1 MKMNVKHIVFLTI
14 ILLVVFSVFGQ
25 GNQQK
30 AYNRSSIYSLYVT
43 HPGTGMYDE
52 IFKALWELPMPD
64 KFNDHSLSLR
74 LINAADSKDVSN
86 FQEGVTNFLS
96 ENQIAKRMVSKWF
109 NRDKETGAFNVSLVA
124 DRGYYNATQ
133 ADLNLALQTARGQ
146 AMLADAGEQLI
157 PNTFVMVSD
166 VTYVNKQER
175 AEKAAAFFAVL
186 AEAAQAASKSSSSS
200 TASVANLVKSMSDL
214 GGSISD
220 MVAGF
225 TVIMESHLF
234 QLVWDDATASTF
246 YSQYFY
252 DAQNIDE
259 DKKSAFE
266 ADENTFKLKYIG
278 SYKATSDKT
287 VMRGVNND
295 EEVFRKVLA
304 RATDKNIVAL
314 QKQFDVFKVVMPVY
328 KVQNDKVLVQIGL
341 KEGVSANS
349 KYEVLERV
357 EDENGKISYR
367 RKGVIKPVAKQIWD
381 NRYMAVEEE
390 AVNANLNYTT
400 FEVVSGSGFYPGM
413 LVREIKYT
421 SGN

>member
-1 MKMNVKHIVFLTI
+1 M
-14 ILLVVFSVFGQ
+14 
-25 GNQQK
+25 
-30 AYNRSSIYSLYVT
+30 
-43 HPGTGMYDE
+43 
-52 IFKALWELPMPD
+52 AL
-64 KFNDHSLSLR
+64 FTS
-74 LINAADSKDVSN
+74 
-86 FQEGVTNFLS
+86 
-96 ENQIAKRMVSKWF
+96 MVS
-109 NRDKETGAFNVSLVA
+109 
-124 DRGYYNATQ
+124 DRGYYNASQ
-133 ADLNLALQTARGQ
+133 ADLNLALKTARGQ

-157 PNTFVMVSD
+157 PNTFIVVSD
-166 VTYVNKQER
+166 VTYVDKQER
-175 AEKAAAFFAVL
+175 AENAAAFFQILGAV
-186 AEAAQAASKSSSSS
+186 AGAASGIGGGVGSGADLAKSI
-200 TASVANLVKSMSDL
+200 SDL

-225 TVIMESHLF
+225 TVKIESHLF

-246 YSQYFY
+246 YSQYYY

-259 DKKSAFE
+259 DKKSAYE

-328 KVQNDKVLVQIGL
+328 KVQGDKILVQIGL

-349 KYEVLERV
+349 KYEVVERV
-357 EDENGKISYR
+357 EDANGNISYH

-413 LVREIKYT
+413 LVREIKF
-421 SGN
+421 